1 MKLSLDGAFLYV
13 ASMNGAA
20 ISIFSRDKGTGTLV
34 YVSRTKNGE
43 NGENGVE
50 GLNGAR
56 SLDLSPDGRN
66 LYAMSMFDDALV
78 SFSRDEFSGAL
89 TYEGQ
94 IKDGEFCVGRLG
106 YRMVSCRAPRR

>member
-1 MKLSLDGAFLYV
+1 M
-13 ASMNGAA
+13 
-20 ISIFSRDKGTGTLV
+20 V
-34 YVSRTKNGE
+34 YISRTKNGE

-78 SFSRDEFSGAL
+78 SF
-89 TYEGQ
+89 
-94 IKDGEFCVGRLG
+94 
-106 YRMVSCRAPRR
+106 